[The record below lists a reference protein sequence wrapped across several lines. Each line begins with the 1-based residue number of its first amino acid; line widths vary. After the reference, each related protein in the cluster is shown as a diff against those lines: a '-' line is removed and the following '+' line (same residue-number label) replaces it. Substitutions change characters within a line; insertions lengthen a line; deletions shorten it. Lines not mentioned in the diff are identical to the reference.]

1 MGEAEKSKPFEA
13 GDKGEVISDFRLQ
26 GTPVRLQKGWKGVV
40 ESIDSDGHAFIS
52 FCDGLKGEWVSP
64 EDFKE
69 LSKLDKQ
76 TIHEEKE
83 APKAVD
89 VEEDD
94 AEDDDEEVNDDT
106 LLVSERVMALI
117 KGKLDKGNVPTQED
131 ITQLLNVSD
140 LPEDDLVSIDLSVLG
155 IASPEA
161 LTSKL
166 VASFETT
173 ALIKKHGL
181 KGAAEQCVKA
191 RDALSSDVQV
201 EEEEDEDDEEEA
213 VDEKVEESEDVVH
226 GTGVSKEKV
235 EPQAKRLIQKGL
247 VHEGGEEPARK
258 RAR

>member
-131 ITQLLNVSD
+131 ITQLLDVSA
-140 LPEDDLVSIDLSVLG
+140 LPEDEDLVSIDLSVLG
-155 IASPEA
+155 IASPDA

-166 VASFETT
+166 VASFEAT

-191 RDALSSDVQV
+191 RDVLASDDHVESS
-201 EEEEDEDDEEEA
+201 
-213 VDEKVEESEDVVH
+213 
-226 GTGVSKEKV
+226 
-235 EPQAKRLIQKGL
+235 
-247 VHEGGEEPARK
+247 
-258 RAR
+258 